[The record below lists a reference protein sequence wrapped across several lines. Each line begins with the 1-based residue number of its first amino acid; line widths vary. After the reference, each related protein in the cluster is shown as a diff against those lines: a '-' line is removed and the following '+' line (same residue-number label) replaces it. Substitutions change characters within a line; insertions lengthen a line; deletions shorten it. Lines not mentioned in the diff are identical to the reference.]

1 MFFKKVGFLFL
12 SLFLFQCSAL
22 VLRTVSVSLVEEKI
36 AGKLFSH
43 RIDVV
48 DGVKK
53 EEWTINGKRVD
64 QAVYER
70 EILAAE
76 LEESKAK
83 REEDYAQRVKMV
95 EFQDQARSAALKKLL
110 HTAMQDVEKLLAK
123 FKKYEIMPYLAYKP
137 ETIPNEVEFTNIS
150 SYGVTPARNLLFSTF
165 DPELAR
171 DSLEKLEEYSVKLA
185 TLFED
190 SVNRAINQCD
200 DPKKLKKW
208 LEMLS

>member
-1 MFFKKVGFLFL
+1 MFFKKVVFLFL
-12 SLFLFQCSAL
+12 SLFLFQCSAI

-43 RIDVV
+43 RIDSV

-53 EEWTINGKRVD
+53 EQWMMNGKRVD

-76 LEESKAK
+76 LEETKAK

-95 EFQDQARSAALKKLL
+95 EFQDQARSAVLKKLL
-110 HTAMQDVEKLLAK
+110 YTAMQDVEQWLVK

-137 ETIPNEVEFTNIS
+137 ETISNEVEFANIS
-150 SYGVTPARNLLFSTF
+150 SYGIAPARTLLFSTF
-165 DPELAR
+165 DLELAK
-171 DSLEKLEEYSVKLA
+171 DSVDKLEGYSVKLA
-185 TLFED
+185 TLFQD
-190 SVNRAINQCD
+190 SVTRAIHQCD
-200 DPKKLKKW
+200 DSKKLKKW
-208 LEMLS
+208 LELLS

>member
-1 MFFKKVGFLFL
+1 MFFKKVVLLFL

-53 EEWTINGKRVD
+53 EQWTINGKRVD

-95 EFQDQARSAALKKLL
+95 EFQDQACSAALKKLL

-150 SYGVTPARNLLFSTF
+150 SYGITPARNLLFSTF